1 MLLMVIT
8 LKSVTEYY
16 CDLFNLYDLF
26 NHLYLEETHIT
37 QHHLYTKEIH
47 IDTTLNIYI
56 YIYIYIKEIRE
67 AHTDTATYIL
77 CHIYYTVY
85 STHRHYNINRSYINI
100 HKNTRLEFNYLFT
113 VLSK

>member
-56 YIYIYIKEIRE
+56 YIYIYIYILKKLEKHIQIQQHIYCAIYITRYIV
-67 AHTDTATYIL
+67 HTDITTLTEAT
-77 CHIYYTVY
+77 
-85 STHRHYNINRSYINI
+85 
-100 HKNTRLEFNYLFT
+100 
-113 VLSK
+113 